1 MKNLK
6 PTTIILTIISTAFF
20 LFSCSNDDAD
30 LVANV
35 SLTEGVIND
44 IGGDFIGNG
53 GDTSE
58 TFNWLNDLSTADY
71 NADITG
77 STTGLFQMIVK
88 DSEGNT
94 VLDRSLNGNVE
105 PDSFSGVT
113 SSGASGMWTVTI
125 TVSNFNGD
133 GSFTLSEGN

>member
-6 PTTIILTIISTAFF
+6 PTMIILTLISTAFF

-35 SLTEGVIND
+35 SLTEGDIND
-44 IGGDFIGNG
+44 IGGDFTGNG

-71 NADITG
+71 NADITA